1 MNAKKGIFITIEG
14 TEGVGKSTNIAFI
27 TEWLANKG
35 IDIVHTREPGGT
47 PLAEEIRELLLAK
60 RDEHVDSRTELLLM
74 FAARCQHVATK
85 IQPALEQGQ
94 WVLSD
99 RFTDA
104 SFAYQGFGRELGFE
118 RLEALESWSLQ
129 GFKPDLT
136 IMLDLPIE
144 VGLTRAEQRSEKDR
158 FESEQ
163 IDFFNRVRDGYLTI
177 AEKEPHRM
185 KVIDAT
191 GSIEQVQKQI
201 EKVLEHFY
209 VNVTEQEGVSS

>member
-1 MNAKKGIFITIEG
+1 MAKGKFITIEG

-27 TEWLANKG
+27 TQWLEEKG
-35 IDIVHTREPGGT
+35 ISILHTREPGGT
-47 PLAEEIRELLLAK
+47 PLAEEIRELLLSK
-60 RDEHVDSRTELLLM
+60 REEKVDASAELLLM
-74 FAARCQHVATK
+74 FAARCQHVSQK
-85 IQPALEQGQ
+85 ILPALEQGQ

-104 SFAYQGFGRELGFE
+104 SFAYQGAGREMGFE
-118 RLEALESWSLQ
+118 RLAELENWSLT

-144 VGLTRAEQRSEKDR
+144 VGLERAEKRGEKDR

-163 IDFFNRVRDGYLTI
+163 IDFFKRVREGYLSI
-177 AEKEPHRM
+177 AEAEPERM

-191 GSIEQVQKQI
+191 GTIEQVQAQI
-201 EKVLEHFY
+201 EKVLIEFY
-209 VNVTEQEGVSS
+209 QVSQG

>member
-1 MNAKKGIFITIEG
+1 MKNTGKFITIEG

-27 TEWLANKG
+27 TQWLADKG
-35 IDIVHTREPGGT
+35 IDILHTREPGGT
-47 PLAEEIRELLLAK
+47 PLAEEIRELLLAN
-60 RDEHVDSRTELLLM
+60 RDEAVDSRTELLLM

-85 IQPALEQGQ
+85 IKPALEQGQ

-104 SFAYQGFGRELGFE
+104 SFAYQGAGRNLGFE
-118 RLEALESWSLQ
+118 RLSKLEDWSLS

-144 VGLTRAEQRSEKDR
+144 IGLARAAERSEKNR

-163 IDFFNRVRDGYLTI
+163 IDFFNRVRQGYLAI
-177 AEKEPHRM
+177 AEAEPDRM

-191 GSIEQVQKQI
+191 GSIEQVQAQI
-201 EKVLEHFY
+201 EKVLIEFY
-209 VNVTEQEGVSS
+209 KSIEVSS